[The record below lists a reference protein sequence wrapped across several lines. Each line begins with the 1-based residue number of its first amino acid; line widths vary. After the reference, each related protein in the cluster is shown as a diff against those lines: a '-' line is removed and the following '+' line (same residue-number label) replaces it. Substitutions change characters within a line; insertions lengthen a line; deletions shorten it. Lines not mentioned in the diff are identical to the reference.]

1 MSNVGEFARRVSV
14 GRVRL
19 FEILSQGICRFAYC
33 FCSGIVVGIVGNLEE
48 ETMNRCPFFRIDKV
62 GVSR

>member
-1 MSNVGEFARRVSV
+1 M